1 MLLIILN
8 FNLKIEINP
17 ISVLFRYER
26 KSKSI
31 SIYNNGKV
39 TNVEDNLVEG
49 LEEVHFN
56 TRRIIEVL
64 RLGKYILEDKDYAY
78 SFSGKITDFN
88 AWSERL
94 RPQYLKDWMNCD
106 QTFLNKL
113 PDLGLSCRADILTHW
128 IFQLTGT
135 HRPLTELG
143 LT

>member
-1 MLLIILN
+1 MW
-8 FNLKIEINP
+8 F
-17 ISVLFRYER
+17 FRYER
-26 KSKSI
+26 RSKTI
-31 SIYNNGKV
+31 SMFYNGAV
-39 TNVEDNLVEG
+39 TNVENNLVEE
-49 LEEVHFN
+49 LEDEHFQ
-56 TRRIIEVL
+56 TGKIVEGL
-64 RLGKYILEDKDYAY
+64 RLGQYILSDREYAY

-113 PDLGLSCRADILTHW
+113 PDLGLSCRADRLTHW